1 MSAVA
6 VARSEMTTSLTRY
19 SRSWGLWLLLL
30 VAPIGARFMIA
41 RDDGSG
47 MQVAIGG
54 HLPVMTSATLGVCL
68 GIVVSTMLL
77 PVAFLYLRSNVT
89 RRNPW
94 QVDEVTVAPRPAIML
109 GRFAADALALLA
121 ALTTL
126 TAAGWLLGWQ
136 IVSGPFQP
144 WWIALPLW
152 LIAAPALIGLAALR
166 QILDTRPL
174 GRRGFGELIFF
185 ILWMTSLV
193 IPITMDGRPSSF
205 AVNMVD
211 YPGFVRPLVAGSPGT
226 GNDFSIG
233 GGEIKPGR
241 VPLDA
246 ERGIGASGY
255 ISSRLAWVAIAIALI
270 AVASLVY
277 APHSAP
283 RRRRLAALL
292 ARLLADGPPP
302 SAITASPAA
311 RASRSPLATLLRA
324 EFRLIGAG
332 KLFVYLAIAAGL
344 LGLLPDFRHIG
355 SPAGLLLLIFGLC
368 AHAGRS
374 EARGLRHLTAT
385 TATPPALRRA
395 TLVVAGTA
403 WAILLTIPAAV
414 AGLSID
420 PIILGAATGAAAAL
434 VAMLLAIISGSG
446 FAARMVLL
454 IAWYAY
460 LST

>member
-1 MSAVA
+1 MSMIA
-6 VARSEMTTSLTRY
+6 VARSEMTVGLRRY

-68 GIVVSTMLL
+68 GIVVSTLLL

-89 RRNPW
+89 RRYAW
-94 QVDEVTVAPRPAIML
+94 QVDEVTAAPRPAVLI
-109 GRFAADALALLA
+109 GRFAADALVLLGALA
-121 ALTTL
+121 AL

-144 WWIALPLW
+144 LWIAFPLW
-152 LIAAPALIGLAALR
+152 LVAAPALIGIAALR
-166 QILDTRPL
+166 QILDSRPL

-185 ILWMTSLV
+185 IAWMASLV
-193 IPITMDGRPSSF
+193 VPAAMDGRASSF
-205 AVNMVD
+205 ATNIVD
-211 YPGFVRPLVAGSPGT
+211 FPGFVRPLVAGSPGT
-226 GNDFSIG
+226 GTDFSIG
-233 GGEIKPGR
+233 GSDIKPGR

-246 ERGIGASGY
+246 QRGIAASGY
-255 ISSRLAWVAIAIALI
+255 IGSRLGWIAIAIAATLL
-270 AVASLVY
+270 AGLVY
-277 APHSAP
+277 APHKAARP
-283 RRRRLAALL
+283 RRLARWL
-292 ARLLADGPPP
+292 AQLIAKGPPTP
-302 SAITASPAA
+302 ARTDAPAA
-311 RASRSPLATLLRA
+311 PRSRRPILTLLRS
-324 EFRLIGAG
+324 EFQLLGAG
-332 KLFVYLAIAAGL
+332 KIFLGLAIVAAL
-344 LGLLPDFRHIG
+344 LGLLPDFRHVG
-355 SPAGLLLLIFGLC
+355 SPAGLLLVIFGLC

-385 TATPPALRRA
+385 TATPPILRRA
-395 TLVVAGTA
+395 TLVIAAAGWT
-403 WAILLTIPAAV
+403 LLLAVPAALTT
-414 AGLSID
+414 LSVE
-420 PIILGAATGAAAAL
+420 PLMLGAATGGAAGLVAVALAAL
-434 VAMLLAIISGSG
+434 SGSG

>member
-6 VARSEMTTSLTRY
+6 VAHSAMSVSLRRY

-30 VAPIGARFMIA
+30 VGPIGARFMIA

-68 GIVVSTMLL
+68 GIVVSTLLL

-94 QVDEVTVAPRPAIML
+94 QVDEVTSASRAAVML
-109 GRFAADALALLA
+109 GRFAADALVLLA
-121 ALTTL
+121 SLTAL

-144 WWIALPLW
+144 GWVALSLW
-152 LIAAPALIGLAALR
+152 LVAAPALIGLAALR
-166 QILDTRPL
+166 QVLDARPW
-174 GRRGFGELIFF
+174 GRRGFGELMFF
-185 ILWMTSLV
+185 ILWMGSLI
-193 IPITMDGRPSSF
+193 IPTTVSERPSSF
-205 AVNMVD
+205 GTNMVD
-211 YPGFVRPLVAGSPGT
+211 YLGYVRPLVAGSAAGEK
-226 GNDFSIG
+226 DFAIG
-233 GGEIKPGR
+233 GSDIQPGR

-246 ERGIGASGY
+246 ERGITAPGY
-255 ISSRLAWVAIAIALI
+255 ISSRLAWI
-270 AVASLVY
+270 AVAVALTALGSLVY

-283 RRRRLAALL
+283 RRRRLAGLVGRLL
-292 ARLLADGPPP
+292 ARGPPP
-302 SAITASPAA
+302 TAIPGALPAPY
-311 RASRSPLATLLRA
+311 SRSPFSTLLLA

-332 KLFVYLAIAAGL
+332 KLFFYLASVAALAGL
-344 LGLLPDFRHIG
+344 LSDFRHIG

-374 EARGLRHLTAT
+374 EARGLCHLTAT

-395 TLVVAGTA
+395 SLVVAGTA
-403 WAILLTIPAAV
+403 WAILMSVPATV
-414 AGLSID
+414 AGRSFD
-420 PIILGAATGAAAAL
+420 PILLGAATGGAAGLIAI
-434 VAMLLAIISGSG
+434 LLAMISGSG
-446 FAARMVLL
+446 FAPRMVLL
-454 IAWYAY
+454 ILWYFY
-460 LST
+460 LSS